1 MELQFHLFA
10 VVDVPTVGQ
19 GITVAVG
26 GGGAEAGGSSFD
38 DLFGEGD
45 FGNGGFGVDDFD
57 CYCGFVGYC
66 TTVVGDGVGEAV
78 RTAKVGVGGVGNRA
92 VFGFCG
98 QLNCTGIDRAVWV
111 AIVVN
116 DVDGYALVGFGFGA
130 VLVGDGGNIV
140 FFKDDDVV
148 YDGRC

>member
-1 MELQFHLFA
+1 
-10 VVDVPTVGQ
+10 
-19 GITVAVG
+19 
-26 GGGAEAGGSSFD
+26 
-38 DLFGEGD
+38 
-45 FGNGGFGVDDFD
+45 
-57 CYCGFVGYC
+57 
-66 TTVVGDGVGEAV
+66 
-78 RTAKVGVGGVGNRA
+78 
-92 VFGFCG
+92 
-98 QLNCTGIDRAVWV
+98 LNCTGIDRAVWV